1 MFLHI
6 NSVIAF
12 LTLAE
17 FSKNNNRHYNQVYFF
32 KNQPSKTQTLNH
44 SST

>member
-6 NSVIAF
+6 NIVIAF

-32 KNQPSKTQTLNH
+32 KNNH
-44 SST
+44 PKLKP